1 MVNEPFTVARFI
13 EMATELDGRVP
24 DSCELTRNQVGNLT
38 ITDRAGK
45 YLGYIDL
52 RFGRIEYWG
61 DE

>member
-1 MVNEPFTVARFI
+1 MKEPLTVARFI
-13 EMATELDGRVP
+13 EMATELDRRVP

-38 ITDRAGK
+38 ITDSAGE

-52 RFGRIEYWG
+52 RFGRLDYWG